1 MFDQSMASDASDSS
15 EEFYDA
21 EDSTPNSSR
30 TSKKRSPKTKDE
42 PFTFGMGSSTSTL
55 VPVPEVT
62 KPTEILTTEQFSSE
76 NDKKSPEIDS
86 LDSIPAGASGSAT
99 STVLVKETDIK
110 IPKTS
115 RQRFKELR
123 HCLQND
129 DEENV
134 GNTLTPD
141 SQNSSVEGVFA
152 PSKSSHPF
160 RIIEND
166 AMSIQS
172 MTSLG
177 RVGRILSGTLSVGR
191 DSNQLSLSSSTSQ
204 IPTFGAF
211 TTTPTTTSTS
221 TTASGTPA
229 SSSSTSSS
237 SKTDTSRSST
247 DSTQTSREEIRS
259 KTATPKSEID
269 EYPMPLTMNVPL
281 QEPDVIAST
290 KLAHSKTTDSI
301 ITNRPVPPP
310 RQKRRGTANKDQLA
324 SSINKP
330 LSSSTENVSTL
341 PKEHPKVTRSDSETQ
356 LKLVM
361 PSSNVTTTSSTS
373 SSTST
378 TQSSVSSEE
387 KTKKEIEQTPIPCS
401 PGTINAI
408 QRELENSFSKAT
420 TSTPNPVGPYKH
432 GSITRISHSLG
443 NSVNSV
449 AVQQLQQYQLTQ
461 QAPFVYPNAKPSPS
475 NSAKSNS
482 APARATYGKYVVK
495 PQDGEYNKA
504 EGPSQIEME
513 RIRADLC
520 DIDPSKR
527 SQFASTGSNS
537 LGNGPRYS
545 STESHKPG
553 KPQSDRRKSAG
564 DEELLKQ
571 LNTYVRTRTDSGK
584 PLSDIEILSQVPVK
598 NLDTGENFPLSAIED
613 NMPQYINP
621 LSLHI
626 MRLTSHIR
634 ESDDESIGVAPGS
647 EAPVEEEEGENEEE
661 STTLKRKTA
670 KIKRFFRS
678 TVDKAK
684 SIASEVSHARHKED
698 VAETVDLV
706 NPEQNI
712 KIKASS
718 TNKGP
723 YEFTKIQHVQD
734 LSGEHQGAVWCMKF
748 SPCGRLLATA
758 GQDRVLRIWVLKD
771 AYPFFQDMRTKYS
784 TETRSSPTPSQESLV
799 SHHSADEAIAM
810 QAAAEK
816 CTGPF
821 MPKSFCNYTGHT
833 SDLLDVS
840 WSKNYFVL
848 SSSMDKTVRLWHI
861 SRRECLCCFQH
872 IDFVTAIAF
881 HPRDDRYFLSGSL
894 DGKLRL
900 WNIPDKKVAL
910 WNEVD
915 GQSKLITAAN
925 FCQNGKFAVVG
936 SYDGRC
942 LFYNTDRL
950 KYHTQIHVRS
960 TRGKNATGKKISGIE
975 PMPGE
980 DKILVTSND
989 SRIRLYDL
997 RDLNLSCKYKGYL
1010 NVSQQIKASFSHDG
1024 KFIVAGSENQN
1035 IYIWKTNHDYAKL
1048 SSTRRDRSDFWEGI
1062 KAHNATVTCAIF
1074 APHPEAIIK
1083 PEVEDEL
1090 SSDCPPPVP
1099 DPLVEQ
1105 RKKGCGGYVLVSAD
1119 FNGCIKVFVNRM
1131 KPKHSSLPYTAL
1143 QE

>member
-598 NLDTGENFPLSAIED
+598 NLDTG
-613 NMPQYINP
+613 
-621 LSLHI
+621 
-626 MRLTSHIR
+626 
-634 ESDDESIGVAPGS
+634 SIQ
-647 EAPVEEEEGENEEE
+647 
-661 STTLKRKTA
+661 T
-670 KIKRFFRS
+670 
-678 TVDKAK
+678 
-684 SIASEVSHARHKED
+684 
-698 VAETVDLV
+698 
-706 NPEQNI
+706 
-712 KIKASS
+712 
-718 TNKGP
+718 
-723 YEFTKIQHVQD
+723 
-734 LSGEHQGAVWCMKF
+734 
-748 SPCGRLLATA
+748 
-758 GQDRVLRIWVLKD
+758 
-771 AYPFFQDMRTKYS
+771 
-784 TETRSSPTPSQESLV
+784 
-799 SHHSADEAIAM
+799 
-810 QAAAEK
+810 
-816 CTGPF
+816 
-821 MPKSFCNYTGHT
+821 
-833 SDLLDVS
+833 
-840 WSKNYFVL
+840 
-848 SSSMDKTVRLWHI
+848 
-861 SRRECLCCFQH
+861 
-872 IDFVTAIAF
+872 
-881 HPRDDRYFLSGSL
+881 
-894 DGKLRL
+894 
-900 WNIPDKKVAL
+900 
-910 WNEVD
+910 
-915 GQSKLITAAN
+915 
-925 FCQNGKFAVVG
+925 
-936 SYDGRC
+936 
-942 LFYNTDRL
+942 
-950 KYHTQIHVRS
+950 
-960 TRGKNATGKKISGIE
+960 
-975 PMPGE
+975 
-980 DKILVTSND
+980 
-989 SRIRLYDL
+989 
-997 RDLNLSCKYKGYL
+997 
-1010 NVSQQIKASFSHDG
+1010 
-1024 KFIVAGSENQN
+1024 
-1035 IYIWKTNHDYAKL
+1035 
-1048 SSTRRDRSDFWEGI
+1048 
-1062 KAHNATVTCAIF
+1062 
-1074 APHPEAIIK
+1074 
-1083 PEVEDEL
+1083 
-1090 SSDCPPPVP
+1090 
-1099 DPLVEQ
+1099 
-1105 RKKGCGGYVLVSAD
+1105 
-1119 FNGCIKVFVNRM
+1119 
-1131 KPKHSSLPYTAL
+1131 
-1143 QE
+1143 